1 MANILLKAREIQSM
15 AQFDETDNKELEFSP
30 VYSYTQKI
38 NRLIQ
43 EGKIVAP
50 KYRTLSQEQMTSYL
64 TAKDSKD
71 YDRRQALLD
80 LQKSRENTFA
90 ENLENQSIVEAIDLI
105 SGQKDRLQ
113 LAVGNMLVTED
124 YTPLAELG
132 AEVAG
137 YAVGEEAAK
146 AAGRGWL
153 AQTGAGVAGAVA
165 AGAIIGALTP
175 TELGRDEDLLTEEEK
190 AERTKQGKEFYEQ
203 VAVAQLKEAG
213 YTDEQIAQMRAEP
226 KVQEF
231 GRVLMQNA
239 IDNIEYRA
247 AVSPYV
253 DPNSTAATLVSGAK
267 SFGEL
272 ALIAAGTKLLG
283 AQVARGLKA
292 RSGKEKAVIDRY
304 ADIIGTKAGTAA
316 ATTEMSG
323 EIMGAGALE
332 SVKSYIEETGD
343 EKLENYRGDLR
354 NASLDAYNTHLQNII
369 EYKLGV
375 GRFIRNPRLMTKYGE
390 WLNGF
395 AQEFTQG
402 EVNDFFEWFKG
413 DQSAKDILRNIPQN
427 LVEGLVG
434 AVLQGGV
441 GTGVYNHYHNQTVD
455 ALTDII
461 VSQSTIEN
469 PISESQARTFA
480 EKKVIELEEGIANN
494 MAQDIVEFTGAT
506 QYQGQIFNTILN
518 NMKQATEYQRQ
529 AMKDTEEGS
538 QFDDMT
544 EDELAQLLVTAA
556 QDQTDNAVIF
566 ALENK
571 IPLAEAPQLKGE
583 TVEGTY
589 YIEGLDYGK
598 GTRAAKTQERQFV
611 AEQVYEGANLEKDVK
626 ELKEDIKAIKEKQ
639 ESEFLTPKEEQTKE
653 QLRENSRK
661 VANQVVQAITDTGL
675 NANAK
680 ATETGQISASEHTS
694 TYITVLN
701 DKGEAREYRISYD
714 MNPSRKEHPNVV
726 ATFHPDT
733 PLQEIVA
740 QIQATRNLPLGK
752 EIIKIGIPAVNQ
764 YENILYKKKRPSEKY
779 LHFQEQFDLADE
791 NARLDDIYPAYE
803 GETIDIDGKQR
814 TVYNSTGE
822 RIAKSAEA
830 LRNFYKWFG
839 DSKVVD
845 EQGRPLVVYHGTNA
859 EFDTFEKDR
868 IGDFGKGYYFTTSRE
883 NAEQYATRKGGN
895 IVMPVYLSIK
905 NIYKAPGNAGQ
916 FLYNLRDKKTSA
928 KQAQGVLLEQGFGG
942 IEIKQFSG
950 KEKYFVAFE
959 PNQIKSVD
967 NRGTYDSD
975 IGNIYLQN
983 NQRAKGGA
991 YDTRNRSITLGA
1003 GANFTTWFHEFAHYW
1018 IDKNFKW
1025 ARSGLASAAWLNQ
1038 WMAVEKWLG
1047 IDPEDK
1053 YLSKAASEKF
1063 ARAYERFLGEEK
1075 LPLVLK
1081 KAMVDFRD
1089 FVQEQYDYELDDAR
1103 GLQDKLGRPIK
1114 LDEAAKEWFR
1124 KSIYKEY
1131 LTPEE
1136 RAIFNARLAEADK
1149 ESASIKDSVEKQQE
1163 IEKVAQKSKEIVDAA
1178 PTGTEIQKEA
1188 GVSNAVVLGKKSIGG
1203 GEEKQSKGAIASA
1216 LGKTYESTSWDIQD
1230 QLVSDYLATVSI
1242 DDALIALEEGTY
1254 PDKID
1259 ANFLRQALVDKL
1271 LEAGR
1276 DMEAAVLV
1284 EETADDFTQAAQTLQ
1299 AARRIN
1305 DPFTNAVNMLTA
1317 GKAVKLAEA
1326 RYGRN
1331 KGAVEQLDK
1340 AMNALIAKYEK
1351 DFMAAETDEERDIV
1365 LAAMQDEAIN
1375 TIGSLDKGSMLEFQ
1389 TIDTVEDRKQAK
1401 AIRQR
1406 QKRRASI
1413 SAYRSR
1419 AKRALKQALGLEPSR
1434 EQIKSIKKLTSDVKR
1449 EIRDYRK
1456 NVRENKASAIDPT
1469 SILMAQNKLN
1479 EYMNSQLPPRVLST
1493 MADALNSYMMANMLW
1508 NPATN
1513 VFNIESTWVQMIPHM
1528 LATYINYGKGTI
1540 PFKEKL
1546 QLIKQALA
1554 LQAKTGY
1561 NIFSLRDFFDKKT
1574 LWAEKYYEPKTKV
1587 GKIQA
1592 FPLTMLGLA
1601 DTANKGIVFL
1611 QHADAMA
1618 TKQAKKEGK
1627 GKERARE
1634 LFYQA
1639 LNTDPRTITRDG
1651 LKIREESVQEG
1662 EEATFTQ
1669 MTRTAELVNKFRR
1682 LLNFG
1687 KSTGVGNIIMP
1698 FTTTIS
1704 NIAEDTVKNYA
1715 LGSVK
1720 NLINAPKALATQFDK
1735 SVTAEMK
1742 KEAWEAIAPETKS
1755 VIKNMIGVLMLLSI
1769 ALSDADDEDYVL
1781 GYERQTDMDKD
1792 IRQNRNAPS
1801 GYAIRIGNRWID
1813 LDLFGIGSPWAKAYL
1828 IAKRDGFTPDGWV
1841 KGIASTIDLVP
1852 GVSEIQDIYDRFSKV
1867 QQWSGEW
1874 EALADVSSDKLA
1886 EITERLIPAEAF
1898 FNEIGNITDTSKRVF
1913 WNRWYDRALSRI
1925 PGLRRMLPERT
1936 SSATGETI
1944 PQTDVF
1950 WNLATG
1956 QRVKEYIA
1964 PTDADKARYE
1974 FALSGKALAYREGN
1988 SKLRELG
1995 KDTEEYA
2002 DAISKVRKSFTKKL
2016 ESVAKTSA
2024 YKSAS
2029 IDEKRKIAN
2038 KLHQDA
2044 LDEIKEEYGLQ
2055 NKKKNKLKKK

>member
-90 ENLENQSIVEAIDLI
+90 ENLENQAIVEAIDLI

-124 YTPLAELG
+124 YTPLAQLG
-132 AEVAG
+132 VEVAG
-137 YAVGEEAAK
+137 YKVGEEAAK

-175 TELGRDEDLLTEEEK
+175 TELGRDEDLLTDEQK
-190 AERTKQGKEFYEQ
+190 AERVKQGKEFYEQ
-203 VAVAQLKEAG
+203 AAIAQLKETG
-213 YTDEQIAQMRAEP
+213 YTDEQIAAMRSEP
-226 KVQEF
+226 KAQEF
-231 GRVLMQNA
+231 GRILMQDA
-239 IDNIEYRA
+239 INNIEYRA
-247 AVSPYV
+247 SVSPYV
-253 DPNSTAATLVSGAK
+253 DEKSIAATLVSGAK

-292 RSGKEKAVIDRY
+292 RSGKEKAIIDRY
-304 ADIIGTKAGTAA
+304 ADIIGTKAGTGA
-316 ATTEMSG
+316 ATAEMSG
-323 EIMGAGALE
+323 EIMGAGALQ
-332 SVKSYIEETGD
+332 SVQKYIEETGD
-343 EKLENYRGDLR
+343 SKLENYTGDIR

-583 TVEGTY
+583 TVAGTY
-589 YIEGLDYGK
+589 YIEGIESK
-598 GTRAAKTQERQFV
+598 KKAKAPV
-611 AEQVYEGANLEKDVK
+611 SLYEETNIEKDVK
-626 ELKEDIKAIKEKQ
+626 ELKEDIKAIKEQQQAEEVSIQQ
-639 ESEFLTPKEEQTKE
+639 EQQVETVAKEEKIPQEATRDIVDSLNEEEKSVLDTLDKSE
-653 QLRENSRK
+653 DKTIVNTAIEKGTSAEESKPLRDAQSKFYKDRLEALSK
-661 VANQVVQAITDTGL
+661 VLAAKGIKVGAIQGFDTGSFYIDVIGADGRPIL
-675 NANAK
+675 RARMARPGHPKTKLPKNIDFIDLSAEKNVYDNLRDIWAK
-680 ATETGQISASEHTS
+680 IA
-694 TYITVLN
+694 
-701 DKGEAREYRISYD
+701 
-714 MNPSRKEHPNVV
+714 
-726 ATFHPDT
+726 
-733 PLQEIVA
+733 
-740 QIQATRNLPLGK
+740 
-752 EIIKIGIPAVNQ
+752 GID
-764 YENILYKKKRPSEKY
+764 
-779 LHFQEQFDLADE
+779 FQEQ
-791 NARLDDIYPAYE
+791 
-803 GETIDIDGKQR
+803 Q
-814 TVYNSTGE
+814 
-822 RIAKSAEA
+822 
-830 LRNFYKWFG
+830 
-839 DSKVVD
+839 SK
-845 EQGRPLVVYHGTNA
+845 
-859 EFDTFEKDR
+859 
-868 IGDFGKGYYFTTSRE
+868 
-883 NAEQYATRKGGN
+883 
-895 IVMPVYLSIK
+895 
-905 NIYKAPGNAGQ
+905 
-916 FLYNLRDKKTSA
+916 
-928 KQAQGVLLEQGFGG
+928 
-942 IEIKQFSG
+942 
-950 KEKYFVAFE
+950 
-959 PNQIKSVD
+959 
-967 NRGTYDSD
+967 
-975 IGNIYLQN
+975 
-983 NQRAKGGA
+983 KGGA
-991 YDTRNRSITLGA
+991 YDRATRSITLGA

-1149 ESASIKDSVEKQQE
+1149 ESASVKDSVEKQQE
-1163 IEKVAQKSKEIVDAA
+1163 IEKVAQKSKEIVDVA

-1413 SAYRSR
+1413 NAYRSR

-1479 EYMNSQLPPRVLST
+1479 EYMNSQLPPRVLSNV
-1493 MADALNSYMMANMLW
+1493 ADALNSYMMANMLW

-1687 KSTGVGNIIMP
+1687 KSTGLGNIIMP

-1735 SVTAEMK
+1735 SATAEMK
-1742 KEAWEAIAPETKS
+1742 KEAWKAIAPETKS

-1841 KGIASTIDLVP
+1841 KGVASTIDLVP

-1867 QQWSGEW
+1867 QTWSGDW
-1874 EALADVSSDKLA
+1874 EALSDLGSDKFA
-1886 EITERLIPAEAF
+1886 EVIERLIPAEAL

-1913 WNRWYDRALSRI
+1913 WERWYDRALSRI

-1936 SSATGETI
+1936 SGATGEVI
-1944 PQTDVF
+1944 PQTDVVF
-1950 WNLATG
+1950 NLLTG
-1956 QRVKEYIA
+1956 QRVKEYMPA
-1964 PTDADKARYE
+1964 TEADKARYE

-1988 SKLRELG
+1988 SKLKELG
-1995 KDTEEYA
+1995 KDTAEFKEA
-2002 DAISKVRKSFTKKL
+2002 VNKVRKSFTEKL
-2016 ESVAKTSA
+2016 ETVADTKE
-2024 YKSAS
+2024 YKDAS
-2029 IDEKRKIAN
+2029 LEEKRKIAN
-2038 KLHQDA
+2038 DLHREA
-2044 LDEIKEEYGLQ
+2044 LEEVKEDYGLT
-2055 NKKKNKLKKK
+2055 KKKKK

>member
-1 MANILLKAREIQSM
+1 MVEYK
-15 AQFDETDNKELEFSP
+15 ETVETPETEERTFTP
-30 VYSYTQKI
+30 IYSYTQKV
-38 NRLIQ
+38 NNLIA
-43 EGKIVAP
+43 EGKITKP
-50 KYRTLSQEQMTSYL
+50 KYRTLSQEQMTTYYS
-64 TAKDSKD
+64 AKDLPD
-71 YDRRQALLD
+71 YDREKIKAGILRANEQSFKENWEAAETIMAMDLLSGKKED
-80 LQKSRENTFA
+80 LQNT
-90 ENLENQSIVEAIDLI
+90 I
-105 SGQKDRLQ
+105 
-113 LAVGNMLVTED
+113 GNILVTED
-124 YTPLAELG
+124 YSQLLPIAAEYGAYGYGAKLG
-132 AEVAG
+132 AKAG
-137 YAVGEEAAK
+137 IKAAAK
-146 AAGRGWL
+146 YGAKKLGRAA
-153 AQTGAGVAGAVA
+153 AGAVA
-165 AGAIIGALTP
+165 GAAVGGAAGAAVGGVVGLFAG
-175 TELGRDEDLLTEEEK
+175 TEPAGDDLDTIADE
-190 AERTKQGKEFYEQ
+190 AERKRMEAIKTLQEKGVPQEKIDEIMN
-203 VAVAQLKEAG
+203 LKKSVQNVG
-213 YTDEQIAQMRAEP
+213 LQMLRSARDSARQRAET
-226 KVQEF
+226 
-231 GRVLMQNA
+231 M
-239 IDNIEYRA
+239 
-247 AVSPYV
+247 PYV
-253 DPNSTAATLVSGAK
+253 DPDSTALKIVGAFK

-272 ALIAAGTKLLG
+272 AFAGWAAG
-283 AQVARGLKA
+283 AARAGVVKKA
-292 RSGKEKAVIDRY
+292 LQKQDRFGRRTPAVERLARIK
-304 ADIIGTKAGTAA
+304 GGETGTAA
-316 ATTEMSG
+316 SLGLMDV
-323 EIMGAGALE
+323 EIMGQGALE
-332 SVKSYIEETGD
+332 SIEKYVEETGD
-343 EKLENYRGDLR
+343 TELVNYKGDIRKVVLDSFNTRIQNMIEKR
-354 NASLDAYNTHLQNII
+354 
-369 EYKLGV
+369 LGV
-375 GRFIRNPRLMTKYGE
+375 PSLLTKVAGKRVTTAYGE

-402 EVNDFFEWFKG
+402 EVNDFFEWVKG
-413 DQSAKDILRNIPQN
+413 NQEATDIVKNIPSN
-427 LVEGLVG
+427 LVEGLIG
-434 AVLQGGV
+434 AILQGGV
-441 GTGVYNHYHNQTVD
+441 GTGIYTYYHNESVNQ
-455 ALTDII
+455 LTDII
-461 VSQSTIEN
+461 MAQST
-469 PISESQARTFA
+469 SESPINEQDARNFA
-480 EKKVIELEEGIANN
+480 ESKINDLENEITNN
-494 MAQDIVEFTGAT
+494 ITNEIVDFVDSKDYKGK
-506 QYQGQIFNTILN
+506 IFNTILN
-518 NMKQATEYQRQ
+518 NMQQATEYQRQ

-589 YIEGLDYGK
+589 YIEGIESK
-598 GTRAAKTQERQFV
+598 KKAKAPV
-611 AEQVYEGANLEKDVK
+611 SLYEETNIEKDVK
-626 ELKEDIKAIKEKQ
+626 ELKEDIKAIKEQQQAEEVSVQQ
-639 ESEFLTPKEEQTKE
+639 EQQVETIAKEEKIPQEATRDIVDSLNEEEKSVLDTLDKSE
-653 QLRENSRK
+653 DKTIVNTAIEKGTSAEESKPLRDAQSKFYKDRLEALSKILAAKGIK
-661 VANQVVQAITDTGL
+661 VGAIQGFDTGSFYIDVIGADGKPIL
-675 NANAK
+675 RARMARPRHPKTKLPKNIDFIDLSAEKNVYDNLRDIWAK
-680 ATETGQISASEHTS
+680 IA
-694 TYITVLN
+694 
-701 DKGEAREYRISYD
+701 
-714 MNPSRKEHPNVV
+714 
-726 ATFHPDT
+726 
-733 PLQEIVA
+733 
-740 QIQATRNLPLGK
+740 
-752 EIIKIGIPAVNQ
+752 GID
-764 YENILYKKKRPSEKY
+764 
-779 LHFQEQFDLADE
+779 FQEQ
-791 NARLDDIYPAYE
+791 
-803 GETIDIDGKQR
+803 Q
-814 TVYNSTGE
+814 
-822 RIAKSAEA
+822 
-830 LRNFYKWFG
+830 
-839 DSKVVD
+839 SK
-845 EQGRPLVVYHGTNA
+845 
-859 EFDTFEKDR
+859 
-868 IGDFGKGYYFTTSRE
+868 
-883 NAEQYATRKGGN
+883 
-895 IVMPVYLSIK
+895 
-905 NIYKAPGNAGQ
+905 
-916 FLYNLRDKKTSA
+916 
-928 KQAQGVLLEQGFGG
+928 
-942 IEIKQFSG
+942 
-950 KEKYFVAFE
+950 
-959 PNQIKSVD
+959 
-967 NRGTYDSD
+967 
-975 IGNIYLQN
+975 
-983 NQRAKGGA
+983 KGGA
-991 YDTRNRSITLGA
+991 YDRATRSITLGA

-1047 IDPEDK
+1047 INLEDK

-1149 ESASIKDSVEKQQE
+1149 ESASVKDSVEKQQE
-1163 IEKVAQKSKEIVDAA
+1163 TEKVAQKSKEIAEVA
-1178 PTGTEIQKEA
+1178 PTGAEIQKEA

-1203 GEEKQSKGAIASA
+1203 GEEKQSKGAVASA

-1434 EQIKSIKKLTSDVKR
+1434 EQIKSIKKLTNDVKR

-1479 EYMNSQLPPRVLST
+1479 EYMNSQLPPRVLSNV
-1493 MADALNSYMMANMLW
+1493 ADALNSYMMANMLW

-1687 KSTGVGNIIMP
+1687 KSTGLGNIIMP

-1735 SVTAEMK
+1735 SATAEMK
-1742 KEAWEAIAPETKS
+1742 KEAWKAIAPETKS

-1886 EITERLIPAEAF
+1886 EITERLIPAEAL

-1913 WNRWYDRALSRI
+1913 WNRWYDRALSKI
-1925 PGLRRMLPERT
+1925 PGLRRVLPERT

-1995 KDTEEYA
+1995 KDTQEYA
-2002 DAISKVRKSFTKKL
+2002 DAVAKVRKSFTKKL
-2016 ESVAKTSA
+2016 ESVAKTRE
-2024 YKSAS
+2024 YKGAS

-2044 LDEIKEEYGLQ
+2044 LDEVKEEYGLQ